1 MAREFSIQTLSQLTK
16 DNSVKKPLDYW
27 SLSGNLLIVCISF
40 LYILT
45 AGTNGVPLITNA
57 NRSEYF
63 SKIHDSDIYPEVGDH
78 YGYYNLL
85 ADAFEAGRLSLPI
98 EPKPELLAL
107 PNPYDATANA
117 GYRLHDA
124 SLKDGKYYL
133 YFGAVP
139 ALLFFLPFR
148 LLGLG
153 MLSEPLAVAL
163 LYCGILWLSY
173 EMVCRLCK
181 EGGIHSGW
189 WQPFSALTLGF
200 GGATLYILRRPVV
213 YEVAI
218 VAGSF
223 FSLIALRFLFQYR
236 FSTSL
241 TNWKWLALSGLA
253 VTLAVGSRPTCVLM
267 APLIGLAMVGFWI
280 LKPTQIKIAVR
291 DVLAFSLPVF
301 MGLMLIFAY
310 NYARFGNCKEFGANY
325 QLPGPDAAPMDKM
338 MNFNNLIL
346 GGLHSLFAPPQVSPF
361 FPYILASKQAMV
373 PLPFGYG
380 IDRVVGISFLCPAT
394 VAISIFLAYRFF
406 VMVIKKKWGKTKE
419 DIIQISCVIAFIF
432 GILML
437 GFTCYTVPGSSMR
450 YLSDS
455 TSFLLIGTCLGSA
468 LLARKRN
475 RGFKISALSLLASLV
490 FFSIV
495 INLFLGFSGYYDLF
509 KRGHPITFASIE
521 TYFEP
526 IAENLGFSRPREN
539 QILDIVS
546 NKGVG
551 RTPNGAPYLLL
562 GGTGGGIRIFTPNA
576 GNIKLTMDYVV
587 PDIASPVPI
596 VITASITGKN
606 IKKSALATSGQQ
618 IISFPLEMGVNWIDF
633 TTNRLNSHDQIFY
646 KKIIVV
652 AIIHNLKITR

>member
-1 MAREFSIQTLSQLTK
+1 LEKTRI
-16 DNSVKKPLDYW
+16 DPLDNNKKNPDYW
-27 SLSGNLLIVCISF
+27 GLSGILLVVCISF

-63 SKIHDSDIYPEVGDH
+63 SKIHDSDVYPEVGDH

-107 PNPYDATANA
+107 PNPYDANANA
-117 GYRLHDA
+117 GFRLHDA

-181 EGGIHSGW
+181 EGGIRSGW

-223 FSLIALRFLFQYR
+223 FSLIALRFLFQY
-236 FSTSL
+236 FFPTSR

-253 VTLAVGSRPTCVLM
+253 VILAIGSRPNCVLM
-267 APLIGLAMVGFWI
+267 APLIGLAMLGFWI
-280 LKPTQIKIAVR
+280 LKPPSMKGAFR
-291 DVLAFSLPVF
+291 DVLAFGLPIF
-301 MGLMLIFAY
+301 IGLMLIFAY
-310 NYARFGNCKEFGANY
+310 NYARFGNWREFGMSY
-325 QLPGPDAAPMDKM
+325 QLPGPDAPAMDKL
-338 MNFNNLIL
+338 MNLNNLLI
-346 GGLHSLFAPPQVSPF
+346 GGFHSLFAPPQVSPF
-361 FPYILASKQAMV
+361 FPYIIASKQAIFPM
-373 PLPFGYG
+373 PSGYL
-380 IDRVVGISFLCPAT
+380 IDRVIGISFLCPVALAT
-394 VAISIFLAYRFF
+394 SVFLACRFYA
-406 VMVIKKKWGKTKE
+406 MAIKKKWGKTKE
-419 DIIQISCVIAFIF
+419 DIIQISGVIAFIF
-432 GILML
+432 GVLFL
-437 GFTCYTVPGSSMR
+437 GFTCFTIPCSSMR

-468 LLARKRN
+468 LLARKRSSI
-475 RGFKISALSLLASLV
+475 FKICALSVLAVSV
-490 FFSIV
+490 VFSIG
-495 INLFLGFSGYYDLF
+495 INTLLGFSGYYDLF
-509 KRGHPITFASIE
+509 KRGHPITFATLES
-521 TYFEP
+521 YFEP

-551 RTPNGAPYLLL
+551 RTADGAPYLLL
-562 GGTGGGIRIFTPNA
+562 GRKGGVIRVFASNK
-576 GNIKLTMDYVV
+576 GNMKLTMDYAA
-587 PDIASPVPI
+587 PDIATPVPS
-596 VITASITGKN
+596 VITASLVGKN
-606 IKKSALATSGQQ
+606 IKKSALASSGRQ
-618 IISFPLEMGVNWIDF
+618 ILSFPLEKGVNWISF
-633 TTNRLNSHDQIFY
+633 KAEN
-646 KKIIVV
+646 KIYNYDN
-652 AIIHNLKITR
+652 AQAALIIQKITFAN